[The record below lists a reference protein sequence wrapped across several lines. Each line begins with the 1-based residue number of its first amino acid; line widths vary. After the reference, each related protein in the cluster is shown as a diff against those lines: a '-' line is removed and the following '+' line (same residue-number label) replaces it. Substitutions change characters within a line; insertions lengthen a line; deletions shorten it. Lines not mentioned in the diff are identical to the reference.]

1 MALEFSLP
9 DLTKIRQ
16 LITRRIDLGHADNL
30 EPGVFIKIKSQ
41 ISSLLSGIDFTAE
54 MQARPAFPKGLE
66 YLEFFSERNYPKGKI
81 LVLVH
86 DDIYYSV
93 KDNLKS
99 YILGLAYEG
108 YYATS
113 YRIKNDTPESMKK
126 FISRIQPVE
135 AAILV
140 GDFSKDVREMNSII
154 LKRV

>member
-1 MALEFSLP
+1 MALAFSLP

-16 LITRRIDLGHADNL
+16 VLAGRI
-30 EPGVFIKIKSQ
+30 EFKSQ
-41 ISSLLSGIDFTAE
+41 MTALLSRINFIAE
-54 MQARPAFPKGLE
+54 LQTRPAFPKGLE
-66 YLEFFSERNYPKGKI
+66 YLEVFSERNYPKGKL

-86 DDIYYSV
+86 DDIYSSV
-93 KDNLKS
+93 KGKLSS
-99 YILGLAYEG
+99 YVLGLAYEG

-126 FISRIQPVE
+126 FIDRIQPVE

-140 GDFSKDVREMNSII
+140 GDFSKNVKEMDSII